1 MRILFAGC
9 PDISVPSLE
18 KCNSLFPIVGVLT
31 NPDRLVGRGRRKQKT
46 PVKAKAEELG
56 LVTIE
61 ASTLDGSV
69 REMIKAHR
77 PDLLVVVAFG
87 KIFDKAFLDLFPQG
101 AVNLHPSLL
110 PRYRGPSPIPAAI
123 LNGDKKTGITIQ
135 RLALEMDSGDILS
148 QEEIPLNGYET
159 TEDITGI
166 AAEKG
171 SDMLVDVL
179 KRIDSGKEEAVRQ
192 KESEAS
198 YCKLI
203 RRRDAFISW
212 EETAEIINRKVR
224 AYYPWPIAHTFWK
237 GKRLNILEAYP
248 FGEGDGSPSG
258 NEIPGKVLGVDKKAG
273 ILIQT
278 KGGVLVVKRLQ
289 LQSKKQ
295 MDWKAFINGV
305 HGFTDSVLGE

>member
-18 KCNSLFPIVGVLT
+18 RCNTFFSVVGVLT
-31 NPDRLVGRGRRKQKT
+31 NPDTLVGRGRSKQKS
-46 PVKAKAEELG
+46 PVKATAEKLG
-56 LVTIE
+56 LTTIE
-61 ASTLDGSV
+61 SFTLDSSV
-69 REMIKAHR
+69 RKKIKARR
-77 PDLLVVVAFG
+77 PDVLVVVAFG
-87 KIFDKAFLDLFPQG
+87 KIFDKAFLDLFSRG

-135 RLALEMDSGDILS
+135 RVGLKMDSGDILAR
-148 QEEIPLNGYET
+148 EEIPLDGNET

-171 SDMLVDVL
+171 SHMMVDVL

-203 RRRDAFISW
+203 RQRDAFISW

-224 AYYPWPIAHTFWK
+224 AYYPWPVAHTFWK
-237 GKRLNILEAYP
+237 GKRLNIIEAYP
-248 FGEGDGSPSG
+248 YGECDGPSYG
-258 NEIPGKVLGVDKKAG
+258 NEKPGKVLGVDKNAG
-273 ILIQT
+273 ILVQT
-278 KGGVLVVKRLQ
+278 KGGVLAVKRLQ
-289 LQSKKQ
+289 LQSRKQ